1 VRKKAAGRRKE
12 NGEEKEKEGKEKKK
26 KKKKNKKIWKFFQ
39 NELSK
44 KTGIRQWCD

>member
-1 VRKKAAGRRKE
+1 M
-12 NGEEKEKEGKEKKK
+12 EKKK
-26 KKKKNKKIWKFFQ
+26 KRKEKKRKRKRKKEKIWKFFQ